1 MKIVSDVLGEIEVND
16 EAVIR
21 FEDGIPGFE
30 EEKEFIVLELEENE
44 PFVWLISAATPYLA
58 FMMIDPFRIFSDY
71 EVELPQTALKKLN
84 IEKAED
90 VTVYT
95 IVVLSD
101 EISESTTNLQGPI
114 VINAKAGLGKQ
125 VILDDNRYTTKHYFL
140 KK

>member
-1 MKIVSDVLGEIEVND
+1 MKVISDVLGEIDVNE

-30 EEKEFIVLELEENE
+30 DEKEFIVLELEENE
-44 PFVWLISAATPYLA
+44 PFVWLISLKTPYLA
-58 FMMIDPFRIFSDY
+58 FMMIDPFKMFSDY
-71 EVELPQTALKKLN
+71 EVELPQTALQKLK

-95 IVVLSD
+95 IVVLAED
-101 EISESTTNLQGPI
+101 ISESTTNLQGPI
-114 VINAKAGLGKQ
+114 VLNAKAGLGKQ
-125 VILDDNRYTTKHYFL
+125 VILDDDRYTTKHYFL

>member
-1 MKIVSDVLGEIEVND
+1 MKVISDVLGEIDVNE

-30 EEKEFIVLELEENE
+30 DEKEFIVLELEENE
-44 PFVWLISAATPYLA
+44 PFVWLISVKTPYLA
-58 FMMIDPFRIFSDY
+58 FMMIDPFKMFSDY
-71 EVELPQTALKKLN
+71 EVELPQTALQKLK

-95 IVVLSD
+95 IVVLAED
-101 EISESTTNLQGPI
+101 ISESTTNLQGPI
-114 VINAKAGLGKQ
+114 VLNAKAGLGKQ
-125 VILDDNRYTTKHYFL
+125 VILDDDRYTTKHYFL